1 MVAKKPDWQ
10 QAKDYEFTESL
21 DKFGWCWEFLRRNLS
36 YRSEPAAM
44 LNSFSEM
51 YKSSSFLRSSQ
62 DIVERGPA
70 ILSREE
76 ALGEIW
82 GMNRALDPDGDASP
96 EFRPLYPRE
105 LDWDSVKQ
113 YYEAEDDEAP
123 INIIADFSIL
133 AFDLTSDIDA
143 QITVAREF
151 LSRRCHDS
159 NDKTVP
165 SRKQSLWTTYLRLLD
180 AGPDA
185 DTDEIIKHVEIYQLL
200 SSDVY
205 DNYKRTDRVS
215 DHKKAAR
222 ILRDDPMSILGLHV
236 KDLPK

>member
-1 MVAKKPDWQ
+1 MVAKKPDWR

-36 YRSEPAAM
+36 YRSEYAAM

-82 GMNRALDPDGDASP
+82 GMNRAFDPDGDASP

-123 INIIADFSIL
+123 INIIADFSVL

-180 AGPDA
+180 AGPDVA
-185 DTDEIIKHVEIYQLL
+185 TKDIINHIETYDDVENIVETGYRAT
-200 SSDVY
+200 
-205 DNYKRTDRVS
+205 NRVS
-215 DHKKAAR
+215 VQKQSAR
-222 ILRDDPMSILGLHV
+222 RLCDEPLLILGLHV
-236 KDLPK
+236 KDLPI

>member
-1 MVAKKPDWQ
+1 MVAKKPNWRH
-10 QAKDYEFTESL
+10 AKDYEFTEAL
-21 DKFGWCWEFLRRNLS
+21 DQAGWCWEFLRRNSS
-36 YRSEPAAM
+36 YRSDYAAM

-51 YKSSSFLRSSQ
+51 HKSSSFLQRSQ

-76 ALGEIW
+76 ALGEKW
-82 GMNRALDPDGDASP
+82 GMNRAIDPDGDASP

-105 LDWDSVKQ
+105 LDWTSVKE
-113 YYEAEDDEAP
+113 YYERETDDAP
-123 INIIADFSIL
+123 MSVIAPHAIL
-133 AFDLTSDIDA
+133 AFDLAADIEA
-143 QITVAREF
+143 QINVAREL
-151 LSRRCHDS
+151 LSRRYHNSDEE
-159 NDKTVP
+159 TVP
-165 SRKQSLWTTYLRLLD
+165 RRMQSLWTTYLRLLD

-185 DTDEIIKHVEIYQLL
+185 ETDEIIKHVEIYESL

-222 ILRDDPMSILGLHV
+222 ILRDDPLSILGMQV
-236 KDLPK
+236 KNLPI